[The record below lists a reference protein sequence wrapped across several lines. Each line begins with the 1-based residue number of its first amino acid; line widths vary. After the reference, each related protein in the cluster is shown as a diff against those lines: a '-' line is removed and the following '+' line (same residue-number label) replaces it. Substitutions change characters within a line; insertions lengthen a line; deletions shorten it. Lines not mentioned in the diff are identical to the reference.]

1 MKEFEQKINSL
12 FKYRSELDSNEQ
24 ELFDI
29 LIEYAKEVMV
39 AVDASYTQPAG

>member
-12 FKYRSELDSNEQ
+12 FKYRNELDSSEQ
-24 ELFDI
+24 ELFDL

-39 AVDASYTQPAG
+39 AVNAS